1 MIKSLHSRSHRR
13 EASRLNIRISADSTC
28 DLSPELLQ
36 KYSIAVLPMY
46 VTRDG
51 EALRDG
57 SEITPPELFAS
68 IDRGCTCGTASASV
82 GDYMDFYAAMLEG
95 HDAVLHFTVSSCMSS
110 CYQNAVQAALEFPGR
125 VYPVDAKNLSS
136 AIGLL
141 AIRARELADE
151 GMEPYQI
158 SDAMNALREKLDASF
173 VLDTL
178 HYLHKGGR
186 CSGLAALGANLLQLK
201 PCIEVVDGQMQV
213 GRKYRG
219 RLLKCQT
226 AYIRDRLTG
235 RDDPDY
241 RRIFCTG
248 TVLSDE
254 TKQALREVIAST
266 GPWEEI
272 LFTEAGCTI
281 ASHCGPQCMGVLFFR
296 K

>member
-1 MIKSLHSRSHRR
+1 
-13 EASRLNIRISADSTC
+13 LNIQISADSTC
-28 DLSPELLQ
+28 DLSPELLE
-36 KYSIAVLPMY
+36 KYNITVLPMY

-51 EALRDG
+51 ASLLDG
-57 SEITPPELFAS
+57 IEIQPSEIYES
-68 IDRGCTCGTASASV
+68 IDRGCICGTSSASV
-82 GDYMDFYAAMLEG
+82 GDYMDFYAAQLET
-95 HDAVLHFTVSSCMSS
+95 HDAVIHFTVSSCMSS

-125 VYPVDAKNLSS
+125 VYPMDARNLST

-141 AIRARELADE
+141 VLRAREYADE
-151 GMEPYQI
+151 GMEAYQI
-158 SDAMNALREKLDASF
+158 ADRLNTERDKLDASF

-186 CSGLAALGANLLQLK
+186 CSGVAALGANILQLK
-201 PCIEVVDGQMQV
+201 PCIEVIDGQMQV
-213 GRKYRG
+213 GKKYRG
-219 RLLKCQT
+219 NLLKCQSN
-226 AYIRDRLTG
+226 YIRDRLMK
-235 RDDPDY
+235 REDLDY

-248 TVLSDE
+248 TELSAE
-254 TKQALREVIAST
+254 TKAALREVIAST